1 MEKPWYPCTH
11 NDKVTLLDH
20 MNHIADK
27 HRSGTF
33 FTNVAF
39 LLFTPRSNK
48 QFIYSHNIAAKSNI
62 KVVRIK
68 EMITNERSSQMLNK
82 FSWPIP

>member
-11 NDKVTLLDH
+11 NDKVVTLLDH

-39 LLFTPRSNK
+39 SFSPREVTSNSFTLTISLLNQTLRS
-48 QFIYSHNIAAKSNI
+48 
-62 KVVRIK
+62 
-68 EMITNERSSQMLNK
+68 
-82 FSWPIP
+82 

>member
-27 HRSGTF
+27 HRSRTF
-33 FTNVAF
+33 FSPVF
-39 LLFTPRSNK
+39 LFFTPRSDK
-48 QFIYSHNIAAKSNI
+48 QLIYSHNIAAKSNI
-62 KVVRIK
+62 KVVRIW
-68 EMITNERSSQMLNK
+68 EMKTNERSSQMLNK

>member
-39 LLFTPRSNK
+39 SFLPQEVTSN
-48 QFIYSHNIAAKSNI
+48 
-62 KVVRIK
+62 
-68 EMITNERSSQMLNK
+68 
-82 FSWPIP
+82 

>member
-1 MEKPWYPCTH
+1 MEKPWYPCTT
-11 NDKVTLLDH
+11 NDKVVTLLDH

-39 LLFTPRSNK
+39 SFSPREVTSN
-48 QFIYSHNIAAKSNI
+48 
-62 KVVRIK
+62 
-68 EMITNERSSQMLNK
+68 
-82 FSWPIP
+82 